1 MGAGRRALL
10 LLPLLGLLRAV
21 GLPAWPIAAAP
32 ALRWLLGDPACCAL
46 AVLAV
51 LARPWLRPWA
61 PPGLS
66 LAAAALTLAL
76 LPARPPPAL
85 RWLPADLA
93 FAARILRLGLQV
105 RGRLRRAP
113 PDTFVDAFERRA
125 RARPDHAPLVWTG
138 RGRRAVT
145 YAELDARA
153 CRAAWAL
160 QPELVRPE
168 AAGPPEPAA
177 LLTAPAQA
185 VPALG
190 LWLGLAKLGCPVAW
204 INPHIRGAPL
214 AHSVLSSGA
223 RVLLV
228 DPGKE
233 PPPRAGGREGG
244 ERAGWAAQWSGGQE
258 GVDRSPLARSPHR
271 LGHNSEGARR
281 FVFSFKFFSF

>member
-1 MGAGRRALL
+1 MGAGRRSLL
-10 LLPLLGLLRAV
+10 LLPLLLLLRGG
-21 GLPAWPIAAAP
+21 GLPVWPVAAAP

-46 AVLAV
+46 VGLAA
-51 LARPWLRPWA
+51 LARPWLWPWA
-61 PPGLS
+61 PHGLS
-66 LAAAALTLAL
+66 LAAAALALAL
-76 LPARPPPAL
+76 LPPRPPLAL

-93 FAARILRLGLQV
+93 FVAGILRVGLGIRARL
-105 RGRLRRAP
+105 GRSP

-125 RARPDHAPLVWTG
+125 RAQPGHTPLVWTG

-160 QPELVRPE
+160 KAELVAPE
-168 AAGPPEPAA
+168 GAGPREPAA
-177 LLTAPAQA
+177 LLMPSAQA

-228 DPGKE
+228 DPGKDF
-233 PPPRAGGREGG
+233 PPPRPPLRRPAGREGSG
-244 ERAGWAAQWSGGQE
+244 RESRLEGPLVGGQE
-258 GVDRSPLARSPHR
+258 GAGQEPR
-271 LGHNSEGARR
+271 
-281 FVFSFKFFSF
+281 